1 MAYQAVFRTTITRKQ
16 KVRQRRIG
24 QGWWPEC
31 LCLYRTPTQV
41 EVWLASRSS
50 LCPFRGRGFIFSFY
64 HCFHHPIWLPRPCKT
79 CAWLSFELEVPI
91 GHVQTS
97 LFENQGSSAL
107 QISYTWLKSCSLPT
121 SECFISPH
129 CIISCTVVLIVWMEI
144 IGISPEFTELLCK
157 IFQWSALL
165 SKLLQMLISLQ

>member
-41 EVWLASRSS
+41 EVWLASRSLPVS
-50 LCPFRGRGFIFSFY
+50 WAWFRLQLLPLS
-64 HCFHHPIWLPRPCKT
+64 FHHPIWLPRPCKT

-129 CIISCTVVLIVWMEI
+129 CIISYTVVLIVWMEI

-165 SKLLQMLISLQ
+165 SKLLQWC